1 MIHERRIGI
10 TSAHF
15 PSPLRY
21 TLEETSVNDSPLTS
35 NQSKTSDTFAKI
47 WADEETLVADG
58 RSQLTPSQHVEQK
71 LIGMLK
77 ASPLMVSHV
86 QRRLKPGP
94 R

>member
-1 MIHERRIGI
+1 
-10 TSAHF
+10 
-15 PSPLRY
+15 
-21 TLEETSVNDSPLTS
+21 VNDSPLTPS
-35 NQSKTSDTFAKI
+35 ALKPADTFAKV
-47 WADEETLVADG
+47 WAEEETLVADN